1 VPAALWGPCTGS
13 REDVMYHRDLFPPG
27 NVRASANG
35 QKRGGATWPI
45 VSPSGLLMRK
55 IKGKSTKDDM
65 MHIEVRNM
73 FVAAAALLIVVVA
86 ASLMGGVY

>member
-1 VPAALWGPCTGS
+1 
-13 REDVMYHRDLFPPG
+13 
-27 NVRASANG
+27 
-35 QKRGGATWPI
+35 
-45 VSPSGLLMRK
+45 MRK